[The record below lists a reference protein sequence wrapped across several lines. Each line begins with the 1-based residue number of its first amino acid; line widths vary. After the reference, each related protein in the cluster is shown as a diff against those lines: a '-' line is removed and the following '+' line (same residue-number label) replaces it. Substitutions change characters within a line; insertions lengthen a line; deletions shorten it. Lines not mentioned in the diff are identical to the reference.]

1 MLRHACGDA
10 RMRGSKLPIG
20 ACSDTH
26 VGDGCALEW
35 AGEGGR
41 PARHGART
49 RTARRYSTGDETLA
63 NGLCSPRP
71 DRGAPRR
78 PEQGGGGLQGGQ
90 RSSRVASV
98 AAERSEGS
106 QPLAQVR
113 RATASVCHVASAA
126 EALHTRCKEPPTEA
140 RSVQRESRPVQ
151 REPRPVQ
158 RDARPS
164 RSSAGT
170 VVSASTAET
179 AGIAQYSARR
189 AQYSASTAETAG
201 IANSTTG
208 TANSTC

>member
-10 RMRGSKLPIG
+10 RTRGSKLPLG

-49 RTARRYSTGDETLA
+49 RVARRHGTGHESLA

-78 PEQGGGGLQGGQ
+78 PEQGGGGVQGGP
-90 RSSRVASV
+90 RSSGVASA
-98 AAERSEGS
+98 AAERAEGS
-106 QPLAQVR
+106 QPLASSR
-113 RATASVCHVASAA
+113 SATASVCHVASAA
-126 EALHTRCKEPPTEA
+126 EALCARCKEPPTEA
-140 RSVQRESRPVQ
+140 R
-151 REPRPVQ
+151 PVQ

-164 RSSAGT
+164 HSSAGT
-170 VVSASTAET
+170 VIS
-179 AGIAQYSARR
+179 

>member
-10 RMRGSKLPIG
+10 RMRGSKLPLG

-26 VGDGCALEW
+26 MGDGGDLEW

-78 PEQGGGGLQGGQ
+78 PEQGGGGVQGGQ
-90 RSSRVASV
+90 RSSGVASA
-98 AAERSEGS
+98 AAERTEGS
-106 QPLAQVR
+106 QPLAQIR
-113 RATASVCHVASAA
+113 SATASVCHVASAA
-126 EALHTRCKEPPTEA
+126 EALCARCKEPPTEA
-140 RSVQRESRPVQ
+140 RPVQRES
-151 REPRPVQ
+151 RPVQ